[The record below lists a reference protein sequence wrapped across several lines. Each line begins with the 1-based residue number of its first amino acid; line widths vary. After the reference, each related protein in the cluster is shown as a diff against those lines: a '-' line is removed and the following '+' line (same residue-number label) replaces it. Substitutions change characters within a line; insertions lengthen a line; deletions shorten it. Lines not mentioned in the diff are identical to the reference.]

1 MAMVQFGREGLR
13 RRARM
18 LVGAHA
24 VLNGTRRNSS
34 RPSAARLS
42 EESESVVLRRE
53 YPRRAMNR
61 SGVARSIACAGIEC
75 GATIVGRDNLSC
87 EGCARFQT
95 RSLTKV
101 KDVRRPVLQR
111 KWFLQ
116 FMVLGLVFSST
127 CAVSKE
133 LLYSDAQKDKLVHDA
148 RLKSEF
154 SISRKA
160 LVRHG
165 DAFGTI
171 DRVLLVKDNSRFF
184 YRVYVRDG
192 SDTPQTYW
200 IMLFD
205 ARTGKVAGNARVDE
219 RTYWR
224 QRDDDSRRATDRR
237 PRE

>member
-1 MAMVQFGREGLR
+1 M
-13 RRARM
+13 
-18 LVGAHA
+18 
-24 VLNGTRRNSS
+24 
-34 RPSAARLS
+34 
-42 EESESVVLRRE
+42 
-53 YPRRAMNR
+53 
-61 SGVARSIACAGIEC
+61 
-75 GATIVGRDNLSC
+75 
-87 EGCARFQT
+87 
-95 RSLTKV
+95 
-101 KDVRRPVLQR
+101 QR

-116 FMVLGLVFSST
+116 FMVLGLVFSSS

-171 DRVLLVKDNSRFF
+171 DRVLLVKDKGRFF

-219 RTYWR
+219 LAYWR

-237 PRE
+237 PHE